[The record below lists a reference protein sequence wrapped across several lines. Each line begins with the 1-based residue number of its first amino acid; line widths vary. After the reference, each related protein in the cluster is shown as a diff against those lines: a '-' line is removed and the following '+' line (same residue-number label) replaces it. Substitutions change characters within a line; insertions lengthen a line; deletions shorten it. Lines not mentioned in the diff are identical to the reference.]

1 MAVTLDKSISW
12 KNPLPDDRTML
23 DNLQANI
30 IKGHT
35 RDFLTL
41 LFLSFGDAKSG
52 RDFVRALSPLVKS
65 AQQHLDEIQNFKDN
79 DVPGTPYVGVGLT
92 AAGYERLGFLTLPND
107 PSFLAGMQKTKDL
120 NDPPVNT
127 WDQHFQQPGD
137 LHAVVLVGDMLNDTK
152 VQAHETVVALIN
164 AAPGVTI
171 LGAQDGHGQHN
182 ANGEGIEHFGYV
194 DGRSQPLFL
203 TEDIEDERSG
213 NDGTHVWKP
222 GFPLQQV
229 IVGDAASSDKAAFF
243 GSYFIF
249 RKLEQNVKL
258 FKEEEERFAGDL
270 AREGA
275 RLTPKKKELQNE
287 EIAGAFIV
295 GRFEDGT
302 PVVVQAEDGVE
313 SPVLNNFNYG
323 SDIGDGVT
331 DLALKCPHFAHIR
344 KTNPRGSGGF
354 GQLESVERTH
364 LMARRGQT
372 YGVRVDNPNDG
383 KTTNKPEK
391 DVGLLFM
398 AFNSDIGNQ
407 FEFTQIKWANS
418 TRFPQTNDGAQPG
431 VDPVIGQLPPGTVRA
446 NVDCPV
452 IWGDTTSIVNVAQ
465 VAQAV
470 TMKGGEYFFMP
481 SLEFLASV

>member
-1 MAVTLDKSISW
+1 MPVTLKTSLSW
-12 KNPLPDDRTML
+12 KGASGDDAIML

-30 IKGHT
+30 LKGHT

-41 LFLSFGDAKSG
+41 LFLKFDDVKSG
-52 RDFVRALSPLVKS
+52 RDFLRALSPLVKS
-65 AQQHLDEIQNFKDN
+65 AKQHLVEVQRFKD
-79 DVPGTPYVGVGLT
+79 DDIAGTPYVGVGLT
-92 AAGYERLGFLTLPND
+92 AAGYAKLGETNLPGDPSFVGGMQQTKALND
-107 PSFLAGMQKTKDL
+107 PSVD
-120 NDPPVNT
+120 T
-127 WDQHFQQPGD
+127 WDVHFRQPSD
-137 LHAVVLVGDMLNDTK
+137 LHAVILVGDMLNDTK
-152 VQAHETVVALIN
+152 VQAHDAVVALIN
-164 AAPGVTI
+164 AASGVTI
-171 LGAQDGHGQHN
+171 LGTQDGHGQHN

-213 NDGTHVWKP
+213 NDGTHIWNP
-222 GFPLQQV
+222 DFPLQQV
-229 IVGDAASSDKAAFF
+229 IVGDEASSNKDAFF

-258 FKEEEERFAGDL
+258 FKEEEERFADDL
-270 AREGA
+270 KAAGA
-275 RLTPKKKELQNE
+275 QLKPKKKKLENE
-287 EIAGAFIV
+287 EIAGALIV

-323 SDIGDGVT
+323 SDVGDGTT
-331 DLALKCPHFAHIR
+331 DLAIKCPHFAHIR

-354 GQLESVERTH
+354 GQPESVERTH

-383 KTTNKPEK
+383 KTANKPEK

-398 AFNSDIGNQ
+398 AFNSHIGNQ

-418 TRFPQTNDGAQPG
+418 GSFPETTTGAQPG
-431 VDPVIGQLPPGTVRA
+431 VDPVIGQLPLGAARGQ
-446 NVDCPV
+446 VDCPV
-452 IWGDTTSIVNVAQ
+452 VWGDKSSIVSVPQ

-481 SLEFLASV
+481 SLAFLSSL